1 MGGVQEWGVGR
12 RWEEPGPGETL
23 NILSSRV
30 MSILE
35 NARSCRVGT
44 GVKGL
49 QRGGEVNEEAAER
62 SDKR

>member
-1 MGGVQEWGVGR
+1 MGR

-35 NARSCRVGT
+35 NAHSCRVGT

-49 QRGGEVNEEAAER
+49 QRGGEVSEEAAEW